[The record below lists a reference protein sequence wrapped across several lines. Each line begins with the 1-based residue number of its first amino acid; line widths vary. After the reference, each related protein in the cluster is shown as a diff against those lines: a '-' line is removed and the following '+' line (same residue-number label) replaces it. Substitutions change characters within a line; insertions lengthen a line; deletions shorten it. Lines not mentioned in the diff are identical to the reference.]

1 MFRCALGRAQWLTH
15 GLVRCSVCV
24 SASSRTL
31 FNARASKYRLTT
43 WQRVRMCIHYTA
55 RFQSERCADSL
66 VRVRTGYDSP
76 ARLRL
81 DECKIHCALGKK
93 CVDSDD
99 IVRVS
104 TSLTWCVFVAFRFW
118 LQSALSIV
126 GGKICIQLM
135 DGKGYQEHSSRYTQ
149 NTSDCTV

>member
-55 RFQSERCADSL
+55 VCSVPTDRQWLIYKGSILSETATLTEFKFPASGAILNLIVRRANKRGRPRGSYGSKKLQQHLKTSL
-66 VRVRTGYDSP
+66 AGSHEMN
-76 ARLRL
+76 LRL
-81 DECKIHCALGKK
+81 ALNVLPPSLSG
-93 CVDSDD
+93 CV
-99 IVRVS
+99 
-104 TSLTWCVFVAFRFW
+104 SL
-118 LQSALSIV
+118 SAHA
-126 GGKICIQLM
+126 M
-135 DGKGYQEHSSRYTQ
+135 D
-149 NTSDCTV
+149 